1 MLEFPMSGQSW
12 LILTNLFTILA
23 FKSIGNAQLEHSS
36 CVQWFPS
43 SIGLGAWL
51 GRPSS
56 IRKVGG
62 SNPRRG
68 YIPCRCRVTPLPE
81 TCCKTTGVFAPHCKP
96 RYRAVAPPY
105 TGNHPWRCTHWLHF
119 PSVCRCRLEIIA
131 KRLRINYAWRLKCGF
146 DVAQLEMCFVHHPW
160 LHPVTVVLALDP
172 SKKPRLKNR
181 FFSPALQEAWNLF
194 GKGTTRR
201 GVGSGIELGGHVHL
215 CMRVQTCFL
224 PPMSPMTAAVV
235 VWWRPYK
242 RVGASPQP
250 ALAWIHTPRELPKN
264 QISRPQSSRWR
275 LSV

>member
-1 MLEFPMSGQSW
+1 MVLLIKSSSIFAILSRIRIFLAKFTSETQSVDVV
-12 LILTNLFTILA
+12 I
-23 FKSIGNAQLEHSS
+23 KKDS
-36 CVQWFPS
+36 S

-160 LHPVTVVLALDP
+160 LHPVTVVLAFYQRAQQRWSIRHGLE
-172 SKKPRLKNR
+172 KT
-181 FFSPALQEAWNLF
+181 E
-194 GKGTTRR
+194 
-201 GVGSGIELGGHVHL
+201 
-215 CMRVQTCFL
+215 
-224 PPMSPMTAAVV
+224 AVV
-235 VWWRPYK
+235 
-242 RVGASPQP
+242 
-250 ALAWIHTPRELPKN
+250 
-264 QISRPQSSRWR
+264 
-275 LSV
+275 